1 MESDKK
7 QLHRI
12 RELTVKT
19 PTSEARTSLFED
31 TKEDAAEP
39 ATAIKKE
46 KVLLMPNRRR
56 RHRTPGQYVERENM
70 TVPIQE
76 VLSTDR
82 DAPLLVVNGFTY
94 HNQNAGNVKVTWR
107 CTIKGCKAYVAT
119 YRDWEL
125 SMVAAER
132 GAHLHLPDPLA
143 LERARFVKR
152 LKDKWAEVR
161 GR

>member
-1 MESDKK
+1 MS
-7 QLHRI
+7 
-12 RELTVKT
+12 
-19 PTSEARTSLFED
+19 
-31 TKEDAAEP
+31 
-39 ATAIKKE
+39 
-46 KVLLMPNRRR
+46 
-56 RHRTPGQYVERENM
+56 
-70 TVPIQE
+70 VPIQE

-132 GAHLHLPDPLA
+132 GAHLHLPDPLSC
-143 LERARFVKR
+143 LYCYETPLCMYVHCSVKEKFMYVAIHSSHCNAIR
-152 LKDKWAEVR
+152 I
-161 GR
+161 GC